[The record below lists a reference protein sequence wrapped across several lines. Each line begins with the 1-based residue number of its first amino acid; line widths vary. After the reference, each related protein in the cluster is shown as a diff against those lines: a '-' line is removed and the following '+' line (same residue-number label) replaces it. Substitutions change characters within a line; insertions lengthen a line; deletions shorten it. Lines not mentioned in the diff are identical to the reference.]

1 MVAKVTI
8 TIETKENVLAVPARL
23 VQLSGLDKVVN
34 VLRED
39 KKDFWKRKIVQTVV
53 VDTGITDGVLIE
65 ITCGLEDGDELIVPE
80 TK

>member
-8 TIETKENVLAVPARL
+8 TIETRENVLAVPARL
-23 VQLSGLDKVVN
+23 IQLSGLDKVTN

-39 KKDFWKRKIVQTVV
+39 KKDFWKRKTIQTVV
-53 VDTGITDGVLIE
+53 VDTGITDGVLVE